1 MKLIRSFLWGLVAA
15 MTLQGFLNA
24 DEYGAAAGFFGGM
37 SLTMTVW
44 SESIGSGWRSM
55 FGSGPTHVS
64 LPRAVVMAAL
74 RETARHPQIQ
84 NVPALQAAI
93 RTHEQLWAAI
103 RDREVTW
110 MLRHARI
117 VGGVVV
123 DPVGRT
129 LWSHLGSRVGE
140 LTTELATATAAV
152 CTVSMGRTGCQTATE
167 EVSRL
172 TGALAQVQEAKAA
185 WTSVLDL
192 EYDVDVA
199 AWWNATQ
206 GPMRDNSNLVA
217 DFQHE
222 MAYLH
227 DIDSV
232 QDIRVASLLNRANVT
247 AEVVS
252 DGDVWLE
259 QLVGSLLEGLLWRSC
274 GSHVRIREGR
284 IRELMIL
291 AGIQDMYNAHE
302 RVLNVSLRSVNT
314 EGERKLVGD
323 WFAEIGGHAWWL
335 GDDLPEVVRRC
346 VNQEAGDC
354 VRIGPTEIAALSAQL
369 GEQARIVKD
378 WSRRIFIG
386 MWNAMPAVIMLFV
399 MELIVLCITTNPKGP
414 LILTD
419 RVQKEQ
425 VDVVPV
431 RPVRRGRQRKML
443 LNDGV

>member
-1 MKLIRSFLWGLVAA
+1 MKLIRSFLWGLVAT
-15 MTLQGFLNA
+15 MTLQGILNA
-24 DEYGAAAGFFGGM
+24 DEYGSAAGFFGGM

-44 SESIGSGWRSM
+44 SESIGTGWRSM
-55 FGSGPTHVS
+55 FGSSSAHVS

-140 LTTELATATAAV
+140 LTAGLAAAEATV

-167 EVSRL
+167 EVARLSRAL
-172 TGALAQVQEAKAA
+172 TQAQAAQAA
-185 WTSVLDL
+185 WTSVMDL

-206 GPMRDNSNLVA
+206 GSGSSLVA
-217 DFQHE
+217 GFQHE

-227 DIDSV
+227 DIDTIYDV
-232 QDIRVASLLNRANVT
+232 RLASLLKRANMT
-247 AEVVS
+247 ATSVS
-252 DGDVWLE
+252 DGDMWLE

-323 WFAEIGGHAWWL
+323 WFMEMGGHAWWL

-354 VRIGPTEIAALSAQL
+354 VRVGPTEIAALSAQL

-386 MWNAMPAVIMLFV
+386 MWNAMPAIFMLFV
-399 MELIVLCITTNPKGP
+399 MELIVLCIPKGP

-431 RPVRRGRQRKML
+431 RPVRRSRRLKKYPL
-443 LNDGV
+443 LNDDREPCE

>member
-1 MKLIRSFLWGLVAA
+1 MKLIRSFLWGLVLT

-24 DEYGAAAGFFGGM
+24 DEYGAGAGFFGGM
-37 SLTMTVW
+37 SLTMSVW
-44 SESIGSGWRSM
+44 SESVGSGWRSM
-55 FGSGPTHVS
+55 FGSSSAHVS
-64 LPRAVVMAAL
+64 LPRAIVMAAL

-93 RTHEQLWAAI
+93 RTHEQLWNSI

-117 VGGVVV
+117 VGGVVA

-140 LTTELATATAAV
+140 LTTGLVEAEAAV

-172 TGALAQVQEAKAA
+172 TSALTQAKAA
-185 WTSVLDL
+185 KDAWASVLDL
-192 EYDVDVA
+192 EHDVDVA

-206 GPMRDNSNLVA
+206 GSGGRLVA

-227 DIDSV
+227 NIDSV
-232 QDIRVASLLNRANVT
+232 QDMRVASLLNRANVT
-247 AEVVS
+247 AEIVS

-302 RVLNVSLRSVNT
+302 RVLNVSLRSVST

-323 WFAEIGGHAWWL
+323 WFTEIGGHAWWL

-378 WSRRIFIG
+378 WSRRVFIG
-386 MWNAMPAVIMLFV
+386 MWNAMPAVLMLFV
-399 MELIVLCITTNPKGP
+399 MELIVLCITKGPKGQ

-425 VDVVPV
+425 VDVMPV
-431 RPVRRGRQRKML
+431 RPVRRSRRLKKYPL
-443 LNDGV
+443 LNDG